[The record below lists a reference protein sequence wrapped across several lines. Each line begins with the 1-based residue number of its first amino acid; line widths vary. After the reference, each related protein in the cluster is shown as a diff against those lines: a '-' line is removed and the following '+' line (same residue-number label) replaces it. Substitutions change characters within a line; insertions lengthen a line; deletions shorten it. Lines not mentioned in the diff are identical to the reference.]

1 MPSLFDIG
9 KSGLQAYRQS
19 LAVTGQNIANIN
31 TDGYKKRQTAL
42 EEVTGAG
49 GGVTEIS
56 DQTGL
61 GVRVEDIK
69 RAFDQFLVD
78 KVRQTQS
85 LYNKADTYLDEV
97 KDLENLL
104 LPSDANLSNAIG
116 EFFSSLQQIAAAP
129 DDQAP
134 RIISIEKGKDLAGQF
149 NLYSDRIDRL
159 QNQILDKAENGVTSV
174 NLISKQISAINAK
187 LLASGGAGNSS
198 NALLDQRDLLIDQ
211 LSEICQISV
220 NYINK
225 GAAQI
230 RLGNTGSG
238 PVIVEPES
246 AVSSGANQSPST
258 IPISIITQGTRLQ
271 PVVGTGNVAT
281 NQIQGG
287 IIAGLVDAY
296 ALADDTLKEIDAL
309 AKLLS
314 KKFNE
319 INMSGLNLDGK
330 KGSQMF
336 TVSSLEAI
344 ENPTNRSNV
353 GVAIFVTDPEKITSG
368 DYNVIYDQKTDLW
381 TLTAPTLKNP
391 VTGKTTVET
400 DGFKLSL
407 IDSLVIL

>member
-85 LYNKADTYLDEV
+85 LFKKTDTYLDEV

-159 QNQILDKAENGVTSV
+159 QKQILDKAKNGVTSV
-174 NLISKQISAINAK
+174 NLLSKQVSAINAK
-187 LLASGGAGNSS
+187 LLASGGSGNSS

-246 AVSSGANQSPST
+246 AVSAGTNQSPST
-258 IPISIITQGTRLQ
+258 IPIDVLNKEQDCNQLSVLVMLLLIKYK
-271 PVVGTGNVAT
+271 VV
-281 NQIQGG
+281 
-287 IIAGLVDAY
+287 
-296 ALADDTLKEIDAL
+296 
-309 AKLLS
+309 
-314 KKFNE
+314 
-319 INMSGLNLDGK
+319 
-330 KGSQMF
+330 
-336 TVSSLEAI
+336 
-344 ENPTNRSNV
+344 
-353 GVAIFVTDPEKITSG
+353 
-368 DYNVIYDQKTDLW
+368 
-381 TLTAPTLKNP
+381 
-391 VTGKTTVET
+391 
-400 DGFKLSL
+400 
-407 IDSLVIL
+407 